1 MSQRLIIKNIFIFIL
16 VLLWI
21 YAAFSKLLDFNL
33 FKGQMHRQM
42 LPIFLKTSLVYILP
56 PVETSAALLLL
67 FDRTQLAGFIIS
79 GALMSAF
86 TIYVGGAVLRFFDH
100 VPCSCGGLL
109 SSMNWSAHLIFNLFF
124 LLLTAIGSIIVYR
137 ERRQNHPI

>member
-56 PVETSAALLLL
+56 PVEIGAALLLL
-67 FDRTQLAGFIIS
+67 FDRTQLAGFI
-79 GALMSAF
+79 
-86 TIYVGGAVLRFFDH
+86 
-100 VPCSCGGLL
+100 
-109 SSMNWSAHLIFNLFF
+109 
-124 LLLTAIGSIIVYR
+124 
-137 ERRQNHPI
+137 